1 MLSKRVR
8 KSIELSRCAPFP
20 IGTKYVLRLLGHSM
34 QLISCDEGRVNR
46 EMVVMRD
53 AIPQLIYGEPLR
65 ESFVHRSK
73 QSISATS
80 SVLRQ
85 HSDMTSANTPKTVRS
100 SSRPTEISVMK
111 NRLRPDYSGVAGHSN
126 DEQWI
131 QRPK

>member
-1 MLSKRVR
+1 
-8 KSIELSRCAPFP
+8 
-20 IGTKYVLRLLGHSM
+20 M

-111 NRLRPDYSGVAGHSN
+111 NRLRPDYSGVAGHST
-126 DEQWI
+126 DEQ
-131 QRPK
+131 